1 MIQALATHV
10 NTASDTPGGF
20 TREGLRF
27 SDFQIMVDTNAP
39 PSQQS
44 GVCQKTLSTGV
55 FLCASCK
62 LLLPS
67 TGASVAFTLQLGC
80 LRSMRFKHKLP

>member
-10 NTASDTPGGF
+10 NIAWDTPGGF
-20 TREGLRF
+20 SQEGLRF
-27 SDFQIMVDTNAP
+27 SNFQITVDTNAP

-62 LLLPS
+62 LFLPS
-67 TGASVAFTLQLGC
+67 TGASVALTLQLGC
-80 LRSMRFKHKLP
+80 IRSMHFKHKLP